1 MSATENAAV
10 KLSRA
15 YASAGGKPGAL
26 PWADII
32 QMIFSLFGG
41 CSTKSAKRFARN
53 HPLALQGML
62 QDKLKDES
70 DLSKGQRDT
79 LAKAGVDLFNSSSVA
94 AVDAV
99 RDEMGV

>member
-1 MSATENAAV
+1 MSATEAAAV
-10 KLSRA
+10 KLRKA
-15 YASAGGKPGAL
+15 YTNAGGNALGL
-26 PWADII
+26 PWTDII

-70 DLSKGQRDT
+70 DLTKGQRDT

-94 AVDAV
+94 TIDAV
-99 RDEMGV
+99 RDEMDV